1 MITAAAVQDATRP
14 IGEILGQE
22 LSLTPE
28 RLPGP
33 IDRPAGNTD
42 REAHGSG

>member
-1 MITAAAVQDATRP
+1 MIRAAAVQDATRP
-14 IGEILGQE
+14 IGGMFSNE

-33 IDRPAGNTD
+33 IDRAAGNTD
-42 REAHGSG
+42 REP

>member
-14 IGEILGQE
+14 IGGMFGQE

-42 REAHGSG
+42 REAYGSG

>member
-14 IGEILGQE
+14 IKGMFGNE

-28 RLPGP
+28 RSPGP
-33 IDRPAGNTD
+33 IGRAAGNTD
-42 REAHGSG
+42 REACGSG

>member
-1 MITAAAVQDATRP
+1 MITAALVQDATRP
-14 IGEILGQE
+14 IGGMLCHE

-33 IDRPAGNTD
+33 IDRAAGNTD
-42 REAHGSG
+42 REAYGSG